1 MRDIAINTFQG
12 GLNTDVDRRMTPEG
26 DWIASKNIVNYHQ
39 GKDGV
44 VKPLLGNAEI
54 PLAPISLPDGTNQC
68 IGSYEDEQT
77 KSVIWFNYNSNNQHG
92 IYRYW
97 HEQFKVDQV
106 QIWPNFDFDPSRKIT
121 GIAVVDGRYLI
132 WTDVRATPTELSG
145 QPLGTNAGNQTRCL
159 DMEYATLIGGTFLAN
174 TGNAYKTL
182 SYDIFIH
189 WNTANIS
196 AIVNP
201 ILIYARTTNFDGTT
215 SAVQQIASIP
225 AQSIPDF
232 ENTKEGIYNQIALA
246 LEAFL
251 PGSVAE
257 DKRKYTSILVPPLPS
272 GGRRL
277 ELFALEG
284 GLEST
289 NAVIFTAPTNHYHF
303 PYIDEQF
310 DFHKPMPLDHID
322 AKYGKSEEFNSDD
335 SYGKHHQF
343 QYRYIY
349 YDNSRSA
356 WGPFSVVPTNMEV
369 DLLIGLQAIKSERDY
384 SAIYLYLNDEKL
396 SKEWVGYITGVEI
409 AYRQSNNSQVVSI
422 GKFRHWDI
430 NDIVYVLLDGSRI
443 ITRSW
448 LKVFSGLE
456 LTTAIASDEVG
467 STGDTQVLK
476 LFDWIPRRINGL
488 TSVADETGTTRIIIG
503 GETMGY
509 ENPIVKASVE
519 VLQSPLAD
527 QTFPIGK
534 PIENYIQENR
544 KYFKKGGRYSLS
556 ITYYDEK
563 GWTPGAVKIAE
574 VKIPFQG
581 GVNNFHYLRVNF
593 DTPPPTWAVRWRI
606 TRSQNLNQVSYKQF
620 ACWRIQR
627 IRFAGAMYTVE
638 PDLNQATHYRIL
650 LSTSQVTEGILNIV
664 ELFNEAQSEST
675 HTIWI
680 PEPRDRLQ
688 IVGFMALNRLSDDPN
703 DMGYYGEM
711 RNNPFADSL
720 DSNAFNLRIVGYQR
734 EYAPTPTSN
743 DSESPITFLGQDHI
757 RYFALV
763 QVESHVFPFREPA
776 TLTEQFNAGCDQHT
790 YIAEIY
796 RPGTL
801 QDQIIFETVAAGTV
815 NYDGFDPIHMPS
827 GDPQRIELRGG
838 DTYYYSPLQYRL
850 VWPVTVTAEDILA
863 RKYQNWHFEV
873 PTQYQD
879 NATVLTD
886 AGRALAIDDN
896 GKEEYNYQ
904 RIRISDAY
912 TPSTR
917 INGLSAFRGLN
928 FIDINKNFGPIMA
941 LKNIRD
947 DVAAICW
954 NKIQPIYIG
963 KGRMLQLDGQEQVG
977 RSSSLMTLAAPLMED
992 WGTQNPESLVSTGR
1006 VVYGVDKRMGVVW
1019 RYSND
1024 GLTPISYYKNM
1035 NKFKELL
1042 VASESS
1048 YTVGLF
1054 ILGGYDPRLKMYF
1067 FSLTAHTLYADS
1079 RQPVQVAGRT
1089 FGFCETDNNWKD
1101 EFSFIPEMYG
1111 VGGIHLISFK
1121 SGAPWKHNQALDENL
1136 VAIPPCNFYGVQYV
1150 PELTYVVNK
1159 NPGTTKVWQNLRM
1172 QSKAKWEAIQ
1182 ITIPPNDKYPLG
1194 MLSRL
1199 KASNITN
1206 REGMFLADFLRD
1218 IYDPEYNT
1226 VISALLRGRV
1236 LRGEILIVSLQGELD
1251 NDLVRIDTEYFP
1263 SMKTN

>member
-54 PLAPISLPDGTNQC
+54 PLAPISLPDGINQC

-106 QIWPNFDFDPSRKIT
+106 KIWPNFDFDPSRKIT

-145 QPLGTNAGNQTRCL
+145 QPLGTNAGNQPRCL

-174 TGNAYKTL
+174 TGNAYKAL
-182 SYDIFIH
+182 SYELFIH
-189 WNTANIS
+189 FNLITVESIPD
-196 AIVNP
+196 P
-201 ILIYARTTNFDGTT
+201 ILIQARFTNIDGTVELT
-215 SAVQQIASIP
+215 PFTTIASIP

-232 ENTKEGIYNQIALA
+232 ENTKDGIYNQLALA
-246 LEAFL
+246 IEAL
-251 PGSVAE
+251 IAGSVAE
-257 DKRKYTSILVPPLPS
+257 DKRKYTEITIPPGLI
-272 GGRRL
+272 GRRMEVQVL
-277 ELFALEG
+277 N
-284 GLEST
+284 ST
-289 NAVIFTAPTNHYHF
+289 EVVAYLKPTNHYYF
-303 PYIDEQF
+303 PHIDEQF
-310 DFHKPMPLDHID
+310 DLHKPMPLDHID
-322 AKYGKSEEFNSDD
+322 AAYIKHVTQFDGPDPIYKDNRYNYGRNT
-335 SYGKHHQF
+335 QF
-343 QYRYIY
+343 TYRYIY
-349 YDNSRSA
+349 YDNSRSPWA
-356 WGPFSVVPTNMEV
+356 PYSIVPTNYQTKDDNPFEIKV
-369 DLLIGLQAIKSERDY
+369 RREFSDILLRLQD
-384 SAIYLYLNDEKL
+384 DKL
-396 SKEWVGYITGVEI
+396 VEAWTGYIKQVEI
-409 AYRQSNNSQVVSI
+409 AYRTSINNPIVSI
-422 GKFRHWDI
+422 GRFYPWDLNETLVYGDTQYA
-430 NDIVYVLLDGSRI
+430 NDG
-443 ITRSW
+443 W
-448 LKVFSGLE
+448 QKVFKGNE
-456 LTTAIASDEVG
+456 TAVAVASDEVG

-476 LFDWIPRRINGL
+476 LFDWMPKRVNGL
-488 TSVADETGTTRIIIG
+488 TTVADESGQSRIMIG
-503 GETMGY
+503 GEAMGY
-509 ENPIVKASVE
+509 ENPIVKANIE
-519 VLQSPLAD
+519 VISAFIPLSFGISFE
-527 QTFPIGK
+527 QRS
-534 PIENYIQENR
+534 R
-544 KYFKKGGRYSLS
+544 KFLKKGGRYAVY
-556 ITYYDEK
+556 INYYDKK
-563 GWTPGAVKIAE
+563 GFSPGSIRIGYAE
-574 VKIPFQG
+574 IPYDGQAQN
-581 GVNNFHYLRVNF
+581 VHYLRVTF
-593 DTPPPTWAVRWRI
+593 ETPAPSWAVRWRI
-606 TRSQNLNQVSYKQF
+606 GISRNLTQGIYQQMIGARASALLVSENGAVVTPTTFDNATHLQ
-620 ACWRIQR
+620 
-627 IRFAGAMYTVE
+627 IRLGRNKV
-638 PDLNQATHYRIL
+638 PDLAE
-650 LSTSQVTEGILNIV
+650 QVTLFDWGENTTGQIYWAAGPKDRVQLVLYGI
-664 ELFNEAQSEST
+664 
-675 HTIWI
+675 
-680 PEPRDRLQ
+680 
-688 IVGFMALNRLSDDPN
+688 GFTFAPN
-703 DMGYYGEM
+703 PGGYYGEP
-711 RNNPFADSL
+711 RNVPFTNSL
-720 DSNAFNLRIVGYQR
+720 DSPHFNAPIVGYMSDVG
-734 EYAPTPTSN
+734 TN
-743 DSESPITFLGQDHI
+743 FIW
-757 RYFALV
+757 RYLLI
-763 QVESHVFPFREPA
+763 EK
-776 TLTEQFNAGCDQHT
+776 D
-790 YIAEIY
+790 EIY
-796 RPGTL
+796 REWYEFDYAGINLGIAQMLEVYRPSTVSEE
-801 QDQIIFETVAAGTV
+801 FAHETTA
-815 NYDGFDPIHMPS
+815 DGRVYLDGNTYTHLPQ
-827 GDPQRIELRGG
+827 GDPQRIDVLGG
-838 DTYYYSPLQYRL
+838 DTYYQSPKFERSSDTYYSNLYL
-850 VWPVTVTAEDILA
+850 ET
-863 RKYQNWHFEV
+863 K
-873 PTQYQD
+873 TQYNWND
-879 NATVLTD
+879 EELD
-886 AGRALAIDDN
+886 DFGRVFTPED
-896 GKEEYNYQ
+896 GREEYNYQ

-963 KGRMLQLDGQEQVG
+963 KGRVLQLDGQEQVG

-992 WGTQNPESLVSTGR
+992 LGTQNPESLVSTGR
-1006 VVYGVDKRMGVVW
+1006 LVYGVDKRMGVVW

-1035 NKFKELL
+1035 NKFKDLL

-1079 RQPVQVAGRT
+1079 REPVQVAGRT

-1111 VGGIHLISFK
+1111 VGGIHMVSFK
-1121 SGAPWKHNQALDENL
+1121 NGSPWKHNQALDENL

-1182 ITIPPNDKYPLG
+1182 IIIPPNDKYPLG

-1218 IYDPEYNT
+1218 IYDPEFNT